1 MVCQV
6 GSETFQNRA
15 TDAEPNMEA
24 TGKSGMIYGYQRRQT
39 CLAIL
44 RQWVHLLTKISELRF
59 FFRKELSLLS
69 DLLYM
74 PTGTGCLSYGHGYVL
89 TAA

>member
-1 MVCQV
+1 MVSKAADKSSNTKAV
-6 GSETFQNRA
+6 GSVSKLHFLWTE
-15 TDAEPNMEA
+15 
-24 TGKSGMIYGYQRRQT
+24 
-39 CLAIL
+39 
-44 RQWVHLLTKISELRF
+44 
-59 FFRKELSLLS
+59 ELSQLS